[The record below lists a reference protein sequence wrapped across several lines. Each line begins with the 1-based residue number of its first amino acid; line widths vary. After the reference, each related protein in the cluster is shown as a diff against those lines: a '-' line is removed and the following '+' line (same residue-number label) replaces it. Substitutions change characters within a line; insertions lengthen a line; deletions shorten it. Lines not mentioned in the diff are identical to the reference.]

1 MLFPSLFVCRIK
13 ILVPKRHVAAKECEH
28 VFFHE
33 CALYTT
39 QNAATE
45 FLFNFE
51 QAQVMWHDQKAI
63 TLQAMTEPEA
73 RFVRIV
79 GFSGAI
85 WRIVYTIRNENIRL
99 ISVSRAKRS
108 EEKLYGQS

>member
-1 MLFPSLFVCRIK
+1 MTFEFDPQKS
-13 ILVPKRHVAAKECEH
+13 AANERKH
-28 VFFHE
+28 GV
-33 CALYTT
+33 
-39 QNAATE
+39 
-45 FLFNFE
+45 NFE

-63 TLQAMTEPEA
+63 TLEAMTEPEA

-85 WRIVYTIRNENIRL
+85 WRIVYTIRNQNIRF

>member
-1 MLFPSLFVCRIK
+1 MTF
-13 ILVPKRHVAAKECEH
+13 
-28 VFFHE
+28 
-33 CALYTT
+33 
-39 QNAATE
+39 E
-45 FLFNFE
+45 FDPQKSASNELKHGVSFE

-63 TLQAMTEPEA
+63 TLQTMTEPGE

-79 GFSGAI
+79 GFSNVI
-85 WRIVYTIRNENIRL
+85 WRIVYTIRNENIRF

>member
-1 MLFPSLFVCRIK
+1 MAEDDQSAMNGNIQNCVPFSLV
-13 ILVPKRHVAAKECEH
+13 
-28 VFFHE
+28 
-33 CALYTT
+33 
-39 QNAATE
+39 
-45 FLFNFE
+45 
-51 QAQVMWHDQKAI
+51 WHDQKAI

-85 WRIVYTIRNENIRL
+85 WRIVYTIRNENIRF